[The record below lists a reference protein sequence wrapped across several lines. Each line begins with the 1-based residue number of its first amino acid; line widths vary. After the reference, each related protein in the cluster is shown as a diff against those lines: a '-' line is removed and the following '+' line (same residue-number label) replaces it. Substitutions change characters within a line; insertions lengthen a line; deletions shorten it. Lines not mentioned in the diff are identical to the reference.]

1 MQTMENKVTRTI
13 SANILLLGIVSFL
26 NDLSSEMIIP
36 ILPMFIAALGG
47 AGLAVGLIGG
57 LRDSIS
63 SILKVLCGYWS
74 DRAGK
79 RKVFVSSGYL
89 TSAIFKLLLT
99 WSSIWQHVLVFAG
112 LERIG
117 KGLRT
122 APRDAIIS
130 DSMPHKRG
138 RGFGIHRTLD
148 TSGAI
153 AGSVLVFVL
162 FWFSEFNFKSIILI
176 AAGVAFLSLIPLYR
190 VEERPKEP
198 QETALRI
205 SLVNLPRSLKLF
217 IIVSSIFSLANFSY
231 MFFILR
237 AKDYFTAIGGPV
249 KSSVGMP
256 ILLYVLFN
264 IFYAIFSIPFGL
276 LSDKIG
282 RERVI
287 AGGYFLFSLTSLGF
301 ALFNSP
307 IAFAILFA
315 LYGMVHAIVDG
326 NQRALVSDLSS
337 PDLRATAL
345 GTYHTS
351 IGLAALP
358 ASLIAGSLWQI
369 KPSMAFIYG
378 ASMSI
383 VSVILF
389 LVFCRTPISRSMAG
403 SS

>member
-1 MQTMENKVTRTI
+1 MQTMENRIVRAV
-13 SANILLLGIVSFL
+13 SANIILLGIVSFL
-26 NDLSSEMIIP
+26 NDLSSEMVYP
-36 ILPMFIAALGG
+36 ILPMLITALGG
-47 AGLAVGLIGG
+47 AGLAVGFVGG

-63 SILKVLCGYWS
+63 SILQVLSGYWS
-74 DRAGK
+74 DRMGR
-79 RKVFVSSGYL
+79 RKVYVSSGYL
-89 TSAIFKLLLT
+89 TSALFKLLLT
-99 WSSIWQHVLVFAG
+99 WSTVWQHVLVFAG
-112 LERIG
+112 LERVG
-117 KGLRT
+117 KGLRR

-130 DSMPHKRG
+130 DSMPQERG
-138 RGFGIHRTLD
+138 RGFGIHRAFD

-162 FWFSEFNFKSIILI
+162 FWFRGLNFKSIILI

-190 VEERPKEP
+190 VEERPREP
-198 QETALRI
+198 QVTRFSI
-205 SLVNLPRSLKLF
+205 SLVNLPRFLKLF
-217 IIVSSIFSLANFSY
+217 IIVSSTFSLANFSY

-276 LSDKIG
+276 LSDRIG
-282 RERVI
+282 RGRVI

-326 NQRALVSDLSS
+326 NQRAFVSDLSL

-345 GTYHTS
+345 GAYHTS
-351 IGLAALP
+351 VGLAALP
-358 ASLIAGSLWQI
+358 ASLIAGLLWQV
-369 KPSMAFIYG
+369 KPSMTFIYG

-383 VSVILF
+383 LSVILF
-389 LVFCRTPISRSMAG
+389 SVFCRTPVSRSVVG
-403 SS
+403 CS